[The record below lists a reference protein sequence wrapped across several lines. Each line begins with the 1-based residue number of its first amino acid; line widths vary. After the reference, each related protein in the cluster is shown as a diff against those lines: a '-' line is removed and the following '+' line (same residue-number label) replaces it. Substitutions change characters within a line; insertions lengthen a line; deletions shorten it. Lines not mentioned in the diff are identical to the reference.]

1 MLCASLLLAWRL
13 SPPHDPCAN
22 IFRGAFDM
30 RNCVYIIGAL
40 FLLLHGTTARADDA
54 GSNAKLLKSQPN
66 GCGSGWS
73 VYLVPDS
80 IPLAHCTFRA
90 ACDGHDDCYGKCEG
104 RVQDRRAPQCEYLRC
119 REGGDLYKQPRCQS
133 DPKFAKL
140 DREAQKRRSAC
151 DKEIGAKIRK
161 INAGKP
167 VCQAFAYVY
176 ENAVKRF
183 GDPFFKGIRISSLL
197 QSKEEYDDA
206 IREFFRRGM
215 PDEFEAFNAHPPSF
229 DRDLTYEPG
238 KGLINVP

>member
-1 MLCASLLLAWRL
+1 MRNFLFVRCAGLILLWPLCAT
-13 SPPHDPCAN
+13 AN
-22 IFRGAFDM
+22 
-30 RNCVYIIGAL
+30 
-40 FLLLHGTTARADDA
+40 ADDA
-54 GSNAKLLKSQPN
+54 KKNAELLKSQPN

-119 REGGDLYKQPRCQS
+119 REGGDLFERPLCQS

-140 DREAQKRRSAC
+140 DREAQKRRSKC
-151 DKEIGAKIRK
+151 DVEIGAKIRE

-183 GDPFFKGIRISSLL
+183 GNPFFKGLRISSLL
-197 QSKEEYDDA
+197 QSKDDYDRA
-206 IREFFRRGM
+206 IREFFRHGTAA
-215 PDEFEAFNAHPPSF
+215 EFDAFNAQPPSF
-229 DRDLTYEPG
+229 DRDLVYVEG
-238 KGLINVP
+238 KGLINTP